1 VRAGVRARGFEA
13 GARVCV
19 GVRAGE
25 DAGPSDGRSG
35 SGSRAAAGGGSGAA
49 GSTATG
55 AAAGAG
61 GRGGGADSRGQSATS
76 ATTAGSATTRATLPQ
91 RTRRRRESGPMTA
104 IGDGR
109 PRLAPCYRAPPPETR
124 AHRIMAAPDP
134 TYDLTVL
141 LDTAAPED
149 QRAKILSDVEKM
161 ISNGGTVVGKHD
173 WGPRTMAYE
182 IRHKAD
188 AEYHLIQ
195 FHGTPELLAN
205 LQRTLR
211 ITDGVMRFRIIK
223 LEPGTPEPPAK
234 PETVSAP
241 AAEAPA
247 PA

>member
-1 VRAGVRARGFEA
+1 
-13 GARVCV
+13 
-19 GVRAGE
+19 
-25 DAGPSDGRSG
+25 
-35 SGSRAAAGGGSGAA
+35 
-49 GSTATG
+49 
-55 AAAGAG
+55 
-61 GRGGGADSRGQSATS
+61 
-76 ATTAGSATTRATLPQ
+76 
-91 RTRRRRESGPMTA
+91 
-104 IGDGR
+104 
-109 PRLAPCYRAPPPETR
+109 
-124 AHRIMAAPDP
+124 MAAPDP

-149 QRAKILSDVEKM
+149 RRAKVLADLERM
-161 ISNGGTVVGKHD
+161 IANGGTVVSKHD

-195 FHGTPELLAN
+195 FHGTRELLAN

-234 PETVSAP
+234 PESVSAP
-241 AAEAPA
+241 PAEAPT